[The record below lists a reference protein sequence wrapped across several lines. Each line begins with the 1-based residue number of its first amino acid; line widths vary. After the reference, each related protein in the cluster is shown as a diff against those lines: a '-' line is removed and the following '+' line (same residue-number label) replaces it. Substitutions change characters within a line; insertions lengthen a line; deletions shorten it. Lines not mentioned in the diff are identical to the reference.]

1 MFKSTY
7 RESVRP
13 NPAAASGLL
22 AMADAVSIVLEHTKQ
37 SDTQGALWT
46 AVLVAAVTSWKA
58 TDTSLRTP
66 MSPSMLYVP
75 STRPADLRFTTAAL
89 SGMH

>member
-22 AMADAVSIVLEHTKQ
+22 AMADEVSIVLEHTKQ

-46 AVLVAAVTSWKA
+46 AVLVAAVTSRMA
-58 TDTSLRTP
+58 R
-66 MSPSMLYVP
+66 
-75 STRPADLRFTTAAL
+75 DL
-89 SGMH
+89 